1 MQVNS
6 YTKYTVFIVDDCVLF
21 KTVSKVMFSC

>member
-6 YTKYTVFIVDDCVLF
+6 YTKYTVFIVDDFVDF
-21 KTVSKVMFSC
+21 KTVSKVMVSC